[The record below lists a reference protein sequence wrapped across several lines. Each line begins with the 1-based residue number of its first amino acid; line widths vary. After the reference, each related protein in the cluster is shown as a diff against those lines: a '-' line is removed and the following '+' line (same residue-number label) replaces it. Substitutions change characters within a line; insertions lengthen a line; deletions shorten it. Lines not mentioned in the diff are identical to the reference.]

1 MSEQYFTVNI
11 RAYLDKDK
19 PTYIG
24 EDSLYKLLSDFSCPY
39 NPDVEYFLLHNAIE
53 FTKKDQSVTYLVFNA
68 EDAAIVGYFT
78 LAVKPISVNASNI
91 SKTMAK
97 KLSRVSILDKSTSSY
112 TTAAYL
118 IAQLG
123 KNYSLPQEK
132 RIDGSILLDFALET
146 IREMKYSIGGVMEF
160 LECEDNKFLMD
171 FYTRNKFKMFD
182 VRTTV
187 PTRGEGEDPHQ
198 LNQLLKFI

>member
-24 EDSLYKLLSDFSCPY
+24 ENSLYELLSDFSCPD

-53 FTKKDQSVTYLVFNA
+53 FTKKAQSVTYLVFNA
-68 EDAAIVGYFT
+68 EDATIVGYFA
-78 LAVKPISVNASNI
+78 LAVKPISVNAANI
-91 SKTMAK
+91 SKTMAR
-97 KLSRVSILDKSTSSY
+97 KLARVSILAESTSSY

-123 KNYSLPQEK
+123 KNYSLPREK

-146 IREMKYSIGGVMEF
+146 ISEMKYSVGGVMEF

-187 PTRGEGEDPHQ
+187 PTHGEEPHQ

>member
-24 EDSLYKLLSDFSCPY
+24 EDSLYELLSDFSCPN

-68 EDAAIVGYFT
+68 EDAAIVGYFA
-78 LAVKPISVNASNI
+78 LAVKPISVNAANI

-97 KLSRVSILDKSTSSY
+97 KLARVSILDENTSSY

-123 KNYSLPQEK
+123 KNYSLPREK
-132 RIDGSILLDFALET
+132 RIDGSVLLDFALET
-146 IREMKYSIGGVMEF
+146 ISEMKYSIGGVMEF
-160 LECEDNKFLMD
+160 LECEDNQFLMD
-171 FYTRNKFKMFD
+171 FYTRNKFKLFD
-182 VRTTV
+182 ARTTV
-187 PTRGEGEDPHQ
+187 PTHGENPHQ

>member
-1 MSEQYFTVNI
+1 MSDQYFTVNI

-24 EDSLYKLLSDFSCPY
+24 EDGLYELLSDFSCPN
-39 NPDVEYFLLHNAIE
+39 NPDVEFFLLHNAIE

-68 EDAAIVGYFT
+68 QDASLVGYFA
-78 LAVKPISVNASNI
+78 LALKPISVNVSNI

-97 KLSRVSILDKSTSSY
+97 KLSRVSILDESTQSY

-123 KNYSLPQEK
+123 KNYALPREK
-132 RIDGSILLDFALET
+132 RIQGTVLLEFALEAIT
-146 IREMKYSIGGVMEF
+146 QMKYSVGGVMEF
-160 LECEDNKFLMD
+160 LECEDNEFLMD
-171 FYTRNKFKMFD
+171 FYTRNRFKIFD
-182 VRTTV
+182 VRSTI
-187 PTRGEGEDPHQ
+187 PIHNEESHQ